1 MTYRFPARLLETA
14 RQLLLES
21 WAVYLTLLKV
31 MVPALLVVKALE
43 MLGMTEQLG
52 HWLSPLMSPLGLPE
66 PLSVVWAATLLTN
79 IYTGLVIFFEVTR
92 DTPLTVAQVTVLG
105 ALMAVGHS
113 LPIEGA
119 VARMAGVPWWLT
131 LLLRVGGA
139 WLLGWLLHLSYSL
152 GDWLQHANHVV
163 WRPTPRDA
171 TLATWLQDQATTLAT
186 IFVVILALMAF
197 LRLLRWLGIE
207 RLIHKLLYPL
217 LRLLGIGPA
226 GANITV
232 IGITL
237 GLTFG
242 AGLLLRE
249 ARSGSLTP
257 RDIVLTLCFL
267 GLCHSLIE
275 DTLLILLI
283 GADLSG
289 LLWARLGFA
298 LALIALLARL
308 PWLKQAQLPVWLFAT
323 SAVPQSKPHA
333 DA

>member
-1 MTYRFPARLLETA
+1 MTQRLPARLLGTMGK
-14 RQLLLES
+14 LLREV
-21 WAVYLTLLKV
+21 WTVYWTLLKV
-31 MVPALLVVKALE
+31 MVPALLIVKALE
-43 MLGMTEQLG
+43 MLGMTELLG
-52 HWLSPLMSPLGLPE
+52 QWLAPLMAPLGLPE

-131 LLLRVGGA
+131 VLLRVGGA
-139 WLLGWLLHLSYSL
+139 WLLGWLLHLSYSW
-152 GDWLQHANHVV
+152 GGWLQHANKVV
-163 WRPTPRDA
+163 WEPSVQDV
-171 TLATWLQDQATTLAT
+171 TLMTWVQGQAMTLAT
-186 IFVVILALMAF
+186 IFVVIFSLMSL
-197 LRLLRWLGIE
+197 LRLLRWLGVE

-226 GANITV
+226 AANITV

-275 DTLLILLI
+275 DTLLIMLM

-289 LLWARLGFA
+289 LLWARFVFA
-298 LALIALLARL
+298 LVIIAVLARL
-308 PWLKQAQLPVWLFAT
+308 PWLKRASMPAWLYVE
-323 SAVPQSKPHA
+323 SASSRPTPG
-333 DA
+333 

>member
-1 MTYRFPARLLETA
+1 MGKLLREAWT
-14 RQLLLES
+14 
-21 WAVYLTLLKV
+21 VYWTLLKV
-31 MVPALLVVKALE
+31 MVPALLIVKALE
-43 MLGMTEQLG
+43 MLGMTELLG
-52 HWLSPLMSPLGLPE
+52 HWLSPLMAPLGLPE

-131 LLLRVGGA
+131 VLLRVGGA

-163 WRPTPRDA
+163 WEPSAQEA
-171 TLATWLQDQATTLAT
+171 TLVAWLQGQATTLAT
-186 IFVVILALMAF
+186 IFVVILALMSL
-197 LRLLRWLGIE
+197 LRLLHWLGVE

-217 LRLLGIGPA
+217 LQLLGIGPA
-226 GANITV
+226 AANITV

-237 GLTFG
+237 GLSFG

-249 ARSGSLTP
+249 AHSGRLTP

-275 DTLLILLI
+275 DTLLIMLM

-298 LALIALLARL
+298 LVVIAILARL
-308 PWLKQAQLPVWLFAT
+308 PWLKRAQMPAWIYIEKT
-323 SAVPQSKPHA
+323 MPKREQNP
-333 DA
+333 

>member
-1 MTYRFPARLLETA
+1 
-14 RQLLLES
+14 
-21 WAVYLTLLKV
+21 
-31 MVPALLVVKALE
+31 MVPALLIVKALE
-43 MLGMTEQLG
+43 MLGMTELLG

-131 LLLRVGGA
+131 LLMRVGGA

-152 GDWLQHANHVV
+152 GGWLQHANQVV
-163 WRPTPRDA
+163 WEPSPQEA
-171 TLATWLQDQATTLAT
+171 TLVAWGMAQATTLAT
-186 IFVVILALMAF
+186 IFVVILVLMGF
-197 LRLLRWLGIE
+197 LRLLRWLRVE

-226 GANITV
+226 AANITV
-232 IGITL
+232 IGMTL
-237 GLTFG
+237 GLSFG

-249 ARSGSLTP
+249 ARSGRLTP

-275 DTLLILLI
+275 DTLLIMLL

-289 LLWARLGFA
+289 ILWARLAFA
-298 LALIALLARL
+298 LVVIALLARL
-308 PWLKQAQLPVWLFAT
+308 PWLRHAQLPTWMFVER
-323 SAVPQSKPHA
+323 KPPDRA
-333 DA
+333 RNP

>member
-1 MTYRFPARLLETA
+1 MADYLRERIMWPAMRLG
-14 RQLLLES
+14 RQA

-43 MLGMTEQLG
+43 MLGMTELLG
-52 HWLSPLMSPLGLPE
+52 QWLSPLMTPLGLPE
-66 PLSVVWAATLLTN
+66 PLSVVWAATLMTN
-79 IYTGLVIFFEVTR
+79 IYTGLVIFFDVTR
-92 DTPLTVAQVTVLG
+92 ETPLTVAQVTVLG

-113 LPIEGA
+113 LPVEGA
-119 VARMAGVPWWLT
+119 VARLAGVPWWLT
-131 LLLRVGGA
+131 VLLRVGGA

-152 GDWLQHANHVV
+152 GGWFQHANHVV
-163 WRPTPRDA
+163 WKPSAQEA
-171 TLATWLQDQATTLAT
+171 TLVAWLQGQAVTLAT
-186 IFVVILALMAF
+186 IFVVILALMT
-197 LRLLRWLGIE
+197 LLKLLHWLGVE

-232 IGITL
+232 IGMTL

-249 ARSGSLTP
+249 AHSGRLTP

-275 DTLLILLI
+275 DTLLILLM

-298 LALIALLARL
+298 LAVIALLARL
-308 PWLKQAQLPVWLFAT
+308 PWLRRAQMPAWMFA
-323 SAVPQSKPHA
+323 SRAVTGSHSRSEG
-333 DA
+333 

>member
-1 MTYRFPARLLETA
+1 MPSRLLA
-14 RQLLLES
+14 RVFSTTGQLLGEAWTVY
-21 WAVYLTLLKV
+21 WALLKV
-31 MVPALLVVKALE
+31 MVPTLLIVKALE
-43 MLGMTEQLG
+43 MLGMTELLG
-52 HWLSPLMSPLGLPE
+52 HWLSPLMAPLGLPE
-66 PLSVVWAATLLTN
+66 PLSLVWAATLLTN
-79 IYTGLVIFFEVTR
+79 IYTGLVIFFEVSR

-131 LLLRVGGA
+131 LLLRLGGA
-139 WLLGWLLHLSYSL
+139 WLLGWLLHLSYSW
-152 GDWLQHANHVV
+152 GGWLQHANHVV
-163 WRPTPRDA
+163 WQPSAQEA
-171 TLATWLQDQATTLAT
+171 TLAAWLQGQATTLAT
-186 IFVVILALMAF
+186 IFVVIFVLMSL
-197 LRLLRWLGIE
+197 LRLLHWLGVE

-226 GANITV
+226 AANITV

-249 ARSGSLTP
+249 AHSGRLTP

-275 DTLLILLI
+275 DTLLIMLM

-298 LALIALLARL
+298 LVIIALLARL
-308 PWLKQAQLPVWLFAT
+308 PWLKRAQLPAWMFVERM
-323 SAVPQSKPHA
+323 VPKSTPRPEG
-333 DA
+333 

>member
-1 MTYRFPARLLETA
+1 MTQRRPASLLGTVGS
-14 RQLLLES
+14 LLREA
-21 WAVYLTLLKV
+21 WKVYWTLLKV
-31 MVPALLVVKALE
+31 MVPALLIVKALE
-43 MLGMTEQLG
+43 MLGMTELLG
-52 HWLSPLMSPLGLPE
+52 HWLAPLMAPLGLPE
-66 PLSVVWAATLLTN
+66 PLSLVWAATLLTN

-92 DTPLTVAQVTVLG
+92 DTPLSVAQVTVLG

-131 LLLRVGGA
+131 VLLRVGGA

-152 GDWLQHANHVV
+152 GDWLQHANRVV
-163 WRPTPRDA
+163 WQPSAQEPTLTA
-171 TLATWLQDQATTLAT
+171 WLQGQATTLAT
-186 IFVVILALMAF
+186 IFVVIFALMSL
-197 LRLLRWLGIE
+197 LRLLHWLGVE

-249 ARSGSLTP
+249 ARSGRLTP
-257 RDIVLTLCFL
+257 RDILLTLCFL

-275 DTLLILLI
+275 DTLLIMLM

-298 LALIALLARL
+298 LAFIALLARL
-308 PWLKQAQLPVWLFAT
+308 PWLKHAQLPGWIFAERAL
-323 SAVPQSKPHA
+323 SDARPHTGG
-333 DA
+333 